1 MSLHVVNQASDLADL
16 AGMAYVPTMGAL
28 HDGHL
33 SLVRASVQMGH
44 PVVMSIYVNPTQ
56 FAPGED
62 LDAYPRPIEDDLAKA
77 EAAGGSDGRRAE
89 FLVQGTLYPDVIE
102 SGSEHAS
109 TIKSHHN
116 VGGLPEDM
124 EFELV
129 EPLRSLFKDEVRQV
143 GSELGLPDD
152 IVQRQPFPGPGL
164 GVRIIGEV
172 DTACIRRI

>member
-1 MSLHVVNQASDLADL
+1 MPRSASS
-16 AGMAYVPTMGAL
+16 PPRRR
-28 HDGHL
+28 H
-33 SLVRASVQMGH
+33 RARAARKA
-44 PVVMSIYVNPTQ
+44 I
-56 FAPGED
+56 GE
-62 LDAYPRPIEDDLAKA
+62 LFIRVFEDAKA
-77 EAAGGSDGRRAE
+77 EASGSDGRAPNSLCKERCI
-89 FLVQGTLYPDVIE
+89 PM
-102 SGSEHAS
+102 SSSRKEHAS

-116 VGGLPEDM
+116 VGLPEDM

-172 DTACIRRI
+172 TPDKVETLQRRFHRSRGAGQGRP